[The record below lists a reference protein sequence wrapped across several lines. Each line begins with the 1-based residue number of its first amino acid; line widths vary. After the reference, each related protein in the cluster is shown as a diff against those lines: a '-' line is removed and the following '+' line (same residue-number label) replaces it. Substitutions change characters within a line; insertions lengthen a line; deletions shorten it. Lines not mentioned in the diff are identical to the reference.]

1 MDIKASTQALYYIS
15 KKLEKPLDKW
25 TGLKLVFFADRYHI
39 RKYGRTITDDF
50 YYAMEHGPVGSTTY
64 DVLKFNTN
72 TSHEKKYIE
81 YFLEKEG
88 DKCKAKNKNLKLD
101 YLSETDIEA
110 LDFAINTFGKF
121 SSKRIKDI
129 SHLYP
134 EWNRFK
140 KTLNTNDITRIEMN
154 IVDFFNDPTSDKEF
168 KEFSFKQDPFKS
180 IPDKIVQSSKEMF
193 LGHY

>member
-15 KKLEKPLDKW
+15 KKLGKPLDKW

-81 YFLEKEG
+81 HFLEKED
-88 DKCKAKNKNLKLD
+88 DKYKAKNKNLKLD

-140 KTLNTNDITRIEMN
+140 KTLKANDITRIEMN

-168 KEFSFKQDPFKS
+168 KEFSFEQDPFKS
-180 IPDKIVQSSKEMF
+180 IPIKIVQSSKEMF

>member
-15 KKLEKPLDKW
+15 KKLGKPLDKW

-81 YFLEKEG
+81 HFLEKED

-140 KTLNTNDITRIEMN
+140 KTLQTNDITRIEMN

-168 KEFSFKQDPFKS
+168 KEFSFEQDPFKS
-180 IPDKIVQSSKEMF
+180 IPVKIVQSSKEMF

>member
-1 MDIKASTQALYYIS
+1 MDIKASTQALYYVS
-15 KKLEKPLDKW
+15 KKLKKPLDKW

-72 TSHEKKYIE
+72 TFHEKKYIE
-81 YFLEKEG
+81 HFLEKED

-110 LDFAINTFGKF
+110 LDFAINIFGKF
-121 SSKRIKDI
+121 SSKKIKNI

-140 KTLNTNDITRIEMN
+140 KTLKTNSITRIEMN
-154 IVDFFNDPTSDKEF
+154 IIDFFNDPTSDEEF
-168 KEFSFKQDPFKS
+168 KQFSFEQDPFKC
-180 IPDKIVQSSKEMF
+180 IPIKIVQSSKEIF

>member
-15 KKLEKPLDKW
+15 KKLGKPLDKW

-81 YFLEKEG
+81 HFLEKED

-140 KTLNTNDITRIEMN
+140 KTLKTNDITRIEMN

-168 KEFSFKQDPFKS
+168 KEFSFEQDPFKS
-180 IPDKIVQSSKEMF
+180 IPVKIVQSSKEMF